1 MILKLNFR
9 LDMVKVNI
17 EGCDSFVKAA
27 DYQKYVEKALAAYDT
42 LRDENGAGNDFLG
55 WKTLP
60 VDIPEQLIRDCEA
73 IRDEWAARKVDLV
86 VVIGIG
92 GSYLGAR
99 CAIEA
104 LSHSFIQ
111 SDKAPRIVFAG
122 NNLSEEYLAELM
134 DLAGRCNTACIVIS
148 KSGTTTEP
156 AVAFRVVKEYIEKT
170 YGKQEAAV
178 RIVAITDAVKGALKT
193 LATQEGYKTFVVP
206 DNVGGRYSVLTPV
219 GILPIV
225 IAGFDI
231 RAMLKGAAEEREALL
246 EKSAE
251 NPAVKYAAMRNL
263 LYTELGKKVEILVTF
278 NPKLQYLGEWWKQL
292 YGESEGKE
300 LKGIFPASVVCTT
313 DLHSMGQ
320 FIQEGER
327 VMFETTVV
335 VEKSN
340 REVVIGSDEQN
351 LDQLNY
357 LAGQRVEH
365 CNAMARLG
373 TKLAHIDGGV
383 PQMEVVIDHI
393 CEESLGALFYFF
405 EFACGVSAY
414 TLGINPFNQP
424 GVEAY
429 KKNMFALLRKPG
441 YEAQTEA
448 ILKRI

>member
-1 MILKLNFR
+1 
-9 LDMVKVNI
+9 MVKVNV
-17 EGCDSFVKAA
+17 EGCSSFVNTAE
-27 DYQKYVEKALAAYDT
+27 YQKYVKKALEAYDV
-42 LRDENGAGNDFLG
+42 LEAGNGEGNDFLG
-55 WKTLP
+55 WKALP
-60 VDIPEQLIRDCEA
+60 VDTPESLVKDCEDIRDA
-73 IRDEWAARKVDLV
+73 WKAKGVDLV
-86 VVIGIG
+86 IVIGIG

-104 LSHSFIQ
+104 LSSSFVR
-111 SDKAPRIVFAG
+111 KADAPQVVFAG

-134 DLAGRCNTACIVIS
+134 DLASTRNTACVVIS

-156 AVAFRVVKEYIEKT
+156 AVAFRIVKAYIEKT
-170 YGKQEAAV
+170 YGREEAAG
-178 RIVAITDAVKGALKT
+178 RIVAVTDAHKGALKT

-225 IAGFDI
+225 LAGFDI
-231 RAMLKGAAEEREALL
+231 RAMLRGAASERAELL
-246 EKSAE
+246 KKSEDNA
-251 NPAVKYAAMRNL
+251 AVKYAAMRNL
-263 LYTELGKKVEILVTF
+263 LYSELGKKVEILVTF
-278 NPKLQYLGEWWKQL
+278 NPKLQYLGEGWKQL
-292 YGESEGKE
+292 FGESEGKD
-300 LKGIFPASVVCTT
+300 LKGIFPASIVCTA

-320 FIQEGER
+320 FIQEGDR
-327 VMFETTVV
+327 VMFETTVK

-365 CNAMARLG
+365 CNAMAQLG

-383 PQMEVVIDHI
+383 PQIEVSIERI
-393 CEESLGALFYFF
+393 NEENLGAIFYFF

-414 TLGINPFNQP
+414 LLGINPFNQP

-429 KKNMFALLRKPG
+429 KKNMFALLHKPG

-448 ILKRI
+448 ILKRINQ